1 MERTRVMCSRGT
13 FSPLEPYLR
22 GGGEARKKLA
32 RRDRRS
38 RWRRR
43 EGEEGG
49 REGRKEGRWT
59 LVVRS
64 RVPRALI
71 DSLGR
76 GEGQGGRR
84 GRRRENEKRSAGL
97 YAALADSAETHAANA
112 TLILII
118 IPCEGRAACRVSCA
132 TFFRAKNVR
141 ARRLGL
147 SRSRGLESEPSS
159 IFRILAIAA
168 TRGSKW
174 PGLRL
179 IITVYQRTE
188 REGEERRREILQP
201 TRVFLATTRSIKIG
215 KKGKREARGSGC
227 IIGRLETGFADII
240 SRI

>member
-1 MERTRVMCSRGT
+1 M
-13 FSPLEPYLR
+13 
-22 GGGEARKKLA
+22 
-32 RRDRRS
+32 
-38 RWRRR
+38 
-43 EGEEGG
+43 
-49 REGRKEGRWT
+49 
-59 LVVRS
+59 VRS

-141 ARRLGL
+141 ARRLGF

-188 REGEERRREILQP
+188 REGGEEEGNFAANTSFFGDDEIDKNWEERETRGEGIGMHHRTIRNRFRGYNFEDMNRR
-201 TRVFLATTRSIKIG
+201 
-215 KKGKREARGSGC
+215 AR
-227 IIGRLETGFADII
+227 
-240 SRI
+240 